1 MLDNAVKQLAIQ
13 TQIAKEQEKKMIEEE
28 KKFNASS
35 LATSL
40 PDSVAFDET

>member
-1 MLDNAVKQLAIQ
+1 
-13 TQIAKEQEKKMIEEE
+13 MIEEE

-40 PDSVAFDET
+40 PDSVAFDETQIDFELITGDTAGNPEHLHT